1 MPKYDLTVML
11 RQKSAPTFGQRLM
24 LVAALSWPA
33 IMAQLSA
40 ILMEYID
47 ASMVGSLG
55 AGPAASIGLMSTS
68 TWLFWG
74 LGGALS
80 SGFSVQVAHLVG
92 AGKDSSARDVLRQSI
107 IALLAFGLLISAIGS
122 SISGPLPKWL
132 GGNEEIAPEASAYF
146 LIVMLSLPFGYITFL
161 ASAML
166 RCSGN
171 MVVPGM
177 ANVAMCV
184 LDVIFNYFLIFEPHE
199 MLGISMPGA
208 GLGVAGAAIGTA
220 LAQIL
225 TGCYLLYYM
234 MRKASHINFR
244 GYKFT
249 FNLSRATLKRAM
261 VISSPMGAE
270 RIMMCGAQILT
281 TVIVAPLGT
290 AAIAAN
296 AFGITAESLCYM
308 PGYGVAD
315 AATTIVGQSVGASR
329 RDLARSFGKITILI
343 GMVVMTVMGLV
354 MWLGA
359 PLMMGIFTPDATV
372 RTFGVEALRIEAWA
386 EPMFAAAI
394 VSYGVMVGAGY
405 TLVPACINL
414 GCIWAVRLTLATVLA
429 PVMGLN
435 GVWLAMCIELCV
447 RGVVYLCV
455 FSSGRWL
462 KNAKTL
468 PAPEIEELEDK
479 SQPYVL

>member
-1 MPKYDLTVML
+1 MPKNDLTAIL

-24 LVAALSWPA
+24 LVATLSWPA

-55 AGPAASIGLMSTS
+55 AAPSASIGLVSTS

-80 SGFSVQVAHLVG
+80 TGFSVQVAHLVG

-107 IALLAFGLLISAIGS
+107 IALVAFGLLISAIGS
-122 SISGPLPKWL
+122 LISGPLPRWL
-132 GGNEEIAPEASAYF
+132 GGNEEIASGASSYF
-146 LIVMLSLPFGYITFL
+146 LIVMLSLPFGYLTFL

-177 ANVAMCV
+177 ANMVMCV
-184 LDVIFNYFLIFEPHE
+184 LDVIFNYFLIFEPRE
-199 MLGISMPGA
+199 VLGLSLPGA
-208 GLGVAGAAIGTA
+208 GLGVVGAALGTA

-225 TGCYLLYYM
+225 VGCFLLYYM
-234 MRKASHINFR
+234 ARKSAHLNFR
-244 GYKFT
+244 GHRFT
-249 FNLSRATLKRAM
+249 FTLSRATLKRALS
-261 VISSPMGAE
+261 ISSPIGAE

-308 PGYGVAD
+308 PGYGVSD

-329 RDLARSFGKITILI
+329 HDLARSFGKITILI
-343 GMVVMTVMGLV
+343 GMVVMTIMGLV
-354 MWLGA
+354 MWLAA

-372 RTFGVEALRIEAWA
+372 RTLGVEALRIEAWA

-394 VSYGVMVGAGY
+394 VSYGVMIGAGY
-405 TLVPACINL
+405 TLVPSCINL
-414 GCIWAVRLTLATVLA
+414 GCIWAVRLTLATLLA
-429 PVMGLN
+429 PRMGLS

-447 RGVVYLCV
+447 RGLVFLIT

-462 KNAKTL
+462 KKAKPL